1 MRIALDT
8 SAYSAMTAGDMGV
21 ASIVKFADEVRVP
34 LFVVAELRAGFALGA
49 RAADNEK
56 KLARFLDDPG
66 VSVLLPTE
74 ETSFAYARLF
84 RQLKEQGTPIGA
96 HDIWIAA
103 LALEHGLKLC
113 TRDADFRHL
122 PQLEQI

>member
-8 SAYSAMTAGDMGV
+8 SAYTAMTGGDADV
-21 ASIVKFADEVRVP
+21 ASIVRFADEVNLP
-34 LFVVAELRAGFALGA
+34 LFVLAELRVGFALGR
-49 RAADNEK
+49 RAVENER
-56 KLARFLDDPG
+56 KLTRFLDDPG

-74 ETSFAYARLF
+74 ETSFGYARLF
-84 RQLKEQGTPIGA
+84 RQLREQGTPIGA

-103 LALEHGLKLC
+103 LALEHHLPLC

-122 PQLEQI
+122 PQLRRI